1 MIKKISTLGLLAA
14 AFMVVPTAA
23 FAGQGTSQEV
33 NQEATAIGS
42 GSRVI
47 QNSRQVSIQRQQRTG
62 RMSPRNRRCGRDSQS
77 QQSNQR
83 IDQNAVAIDG
93 GVVNQNADQV
103 NIQRQLILGSRYCY

>member
-14 AFMVVPTAA
+14 AFIVAPSVA
-23 FAGQGTSQEV
+23 FAGQGTTQEV
-33 NQEATAIGS
+33 NQGGTAIGS

-47 QNSRQVSIQRQQRTG
+47 QNSRQVSIQRQQRIG
-62 RMSPRNRRCGRDSQS
+62 RMGPRNRRCGKDSQS

-83 IDQNAVAIDG
+83 IDQNAVAVDG
-93 GVVNQNADQV
+93 GVVNQNADQK

>member
-14 AFMVVPTAA
+14 TLMVAPSAA
-23 FAGQGTSQEV
+23 FAGQGANQVV

-47 QNSRQVSIQRQQRTG
+47 QNGRQVSIQRQQRIG
-62 RMSPRNRRCGRDSQS
+62 KMGPRNRRCGKDSQS

-83 IDQNAVAIDG
+83 IEQNGVAVDG
-93 GVVNQNADQV
+93 SVVQQDAEQV
-103 NIQRQLILGSRYCY
+103 NIQRQLLMGSRYCY